1 MLKSKFKWQLPK
13 SDVSSDKIKEIMD
26 ACQLSEIAAK
36 VLINRGYDT
45 PEKATKFLTLDP
57 EAIHDPFLLH
67 DMQKAVDRIQSAIV
81 KNEKIVVY
89 GDYDAD
95 GVTSTTIMFETLNE
109 LGANVDYFV
118 PDRFKDG
125 YGPNMAEYQQFVE
138 NGVNL
143 MVTVDNGIAGNEPI
157 EYAVTHGMDVVVT
170 DHHELPEKL
179 PNATAIVHPRY
190 PGAHYPF
197 SDLSGVGVAFKVASA
212 LLDEVPEEFLDLV
225 AIGTV
230 GDLVSLTDEN
240 RFLVASGLKV
250 LSEGQRV
257 GLSALLKVSGLENRQ
272 INEQDIG
279 FTLAP
284 RLNAVG
290 RIGNAGEAVELLT
303 TFDDEKA
310 ELIAKHIDSVNDQR
324 KQLVDM
330 VYNEAILQ
338 AKSPENLA
346 RKTLVITGI
355 GWHQGV
361 LGIVASRLVEAT
373 GKPTLV
379 LSGSETDTNLKGSGR
394 SVEALN
400 LFEALNTNRELYVN
414 FGGHHMAV
422 GLTIAKENVAALQ
435 TTLEEAATVAD
446 LDKNQVSPL
455 PIDGVVKVDQITV
468 PAIKN
473 LAKLGPFGT
482 DNPIPEFEI
491 DSEKVTDVKQIGA
504 NQDHL
509 KFQLAGVKQKI
520 DAIDFKEGKLM
531 PYLQALPEDVRVV
544 GTLELNTWRNQTKPQ
559 IMIKDLL
566 INAVP
571 IVDKRTTRLSVKMFA
586 TQTTYVFFHK
596 KSYEKVQTYLK
607 PEVQVA
613 VLEDQENFDLR
624 LKGNLTLVDCPDSI
638 TNFADWLSKQ
648 NPDALTVYFY
658 QQNNAYLDGMPTREQ
673 SAKVFKFFA
682 NHQDIDLKK
691 QLPDVVKH
699 LHIDQNMIV
708 FLIQVFFE
716 LKFVKIESGRVS
728 SIPNPKPQKLSVAPT
743 YQLRKQQIETQEKL
757 LYSKSATLTAWM
769 QACLADKNK
778 GVAE

>member
-1 MLKSKFKWQLPK
+1 MLKPKYQWQL
-13 SDVSSDKIKEIMD
+13 SSEKTSPVQIKTIAE
-26 ACQLSEIAAK
+26 ACQLSEVAAK

-45 PEKATKFLTLDP
+45 PEKAKTFLTPDP
-57 EAIHDPFLLH
+57 QSIHDPFLLH
-67 DMQKAVDRIQSAIV
+67 DMQKAVDRIQTAIV
-81 KNEKIVVY
+81 NNEKIIVY

-125 YGPNMAEYQQFVE
+125 YGPNLDEYKQFIE
-138 NGVNL
+138 NGVTL
-143 MVTVDNGIAGNEPI
+143 LVTVDNGVAGNEPI

-170 DHHELPEKL
+170 DHHELPETL

-240 RFLVASGLKV
+240 RFLVTSGLKV

-257 GLSALLKVSGLENRQ
+257 GLNALLKVSGLENQQ

-303 TFDDEKA
+303 TFDEEKA

-324 KQLVDM
+324 KQLVDN

-338 AKSPENLA
+338 AKTPDNLA
-346 RKTLVITGI
+346 QKTLVITGI

-379 LSGSETDTNLKGSGR
+379 LSGNTEEDDLKGSGR
-394 SVEALN
+394 SVDALN
-400 LFEALNTNRELYVN
+400 LFEALNVNRQLYVN

-422 GLTIAKENVAALQ
+422 GLTIKRENVPELRKILENAAE
-435 TTLEEAATVAD
+435 TAN
-446 LDKNQVSPL
+446 LDENKLAPL
-455 PIDGVVKVDQITV
+455 TIDGVIKADQITV
-468 PAIKN
+468 AAIKD
-473 LAKLGPFGT
+473 LANLGPFGT
-482 DNPIPEFEI
+482 DNPTPEFEI
-491 DSEKVTDVKQIGA
+491 ESEKVTNVKQIGA

-509 KFQLAGVKQKI
+509 KFQLSGKDQTI
-520 DAIDFKEGKLM
+520 DAIDFKQGRLM

-559 IMIKDLL
+559 IMVRDVL
-566 INAVP
+566 IDAVP
-571 IVDKRTTRLSVKMFA
+571 IIDRRTTKLTVEMFK

-596 KSYEKVQTYLK
+596 KTYEKLQAYLK
-607 PEVQVA
+607 PEIQVA
-613 VLEDQENFDLR
+613 VLDGSEPSNVSLE
-624 LKGNLTLVDCPDSI
+624 GNLALVDCPDSL
-638 TNFADWLSKQ
+638 TQFTDWLSKQ
-648 NPDALTVYFY
+648 NPDAMTVYFY

-682 NHQDIDLKK
+682 SHSDIDLKK

-699 LHIDQNMIV
+699 LHVDRSMLV

-728 SIPNPKPQKLSVAPT
+728 YISNPKPQKLSVAPA

-757 LYSKSATLTAWM
+757 LYSKSADLTTWM
-769 QACLADKNK
+769 QACLTDKNK
-778 GVAE
+778 GVAD